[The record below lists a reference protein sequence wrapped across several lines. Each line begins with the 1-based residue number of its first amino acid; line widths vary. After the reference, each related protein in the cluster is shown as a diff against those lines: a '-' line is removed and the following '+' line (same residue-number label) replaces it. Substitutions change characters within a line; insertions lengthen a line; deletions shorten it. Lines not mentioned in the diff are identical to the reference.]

1 MPTIPAMDERHEIAV
16 AAYLEW
22 IRHGENAWHAG
33 ACAPRGLIEGR
44 VAVLP
49 KPPALGIYLRRRFVQ
64 WRHRS
69 VDSHELLGRCV
80 RNPNPGQGIRTSR
93 CRTDS
98 RSRNARAHSGDTD
111 HEARQNQHR

>member
-1 MPTIPAMDERHEIAV
+1 MPTIPAMDERQEIAV

-22 IRHGENAWHAG
+22 IRHGEDAWHAG

-49 KPPALGIYLRRRFVQ
+49 KPPPLGIHLRRRVVQ
-64 WRHRS
+64 WRQRS
-69 VDSHELLGRCV
+69 VHRHELLGRCV
-80 RNPNPGQGIRTSR
+80 RNPNPGQGLRIGR

-98 RSRNARAHSGDTD
+98 RSQKA
-111 HEARQNQHR
+111 E